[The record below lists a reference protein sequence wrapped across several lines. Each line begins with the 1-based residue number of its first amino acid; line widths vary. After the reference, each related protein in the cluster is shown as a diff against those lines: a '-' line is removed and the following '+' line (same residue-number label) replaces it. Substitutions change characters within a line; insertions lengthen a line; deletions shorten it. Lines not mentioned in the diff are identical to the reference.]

1 MNTSFVSVIIPVLN
15 DSKRL
20 KICLEALENQ
30 TYPKNLYE
38 VIVVDN
44 GSEEDIQAL
53 VTNFGQ
59 GKYISETRPGSYIAR
74 NKGLSIAKG
83 EVIAF
88 TDADCIPAP
97 DWLEKGAANL
107 LKVPNCGLVAGKIE
121 IFYKNPSKP
130 TAVELY
136 ESFVAFPQKYFVEI
150 MRFGATANVFTT
162 KTVIEHVGNFNE
174 KLKSG
179 GDTEW
184 GQRVFSSGYKL
195 FYADDTCISHPGR
208 YSLRDLYKKHIR
220 LADGQYNLIIK
231 RGRNTFVN
239 FLENTYKEMFPSIS
253 SIHFIISNEIFKQ
266 INSQQKL
273 KVILVG
279 LSVRL
284 LRVME
289 KLRLLFGGRA
299 IS

>member
-1 MNTSFVSVIIPVLN
+1 MNTAFVSVIIPVLN

-53 VTNFGQ
+53 VSNFGQ
-59 GKYISETRPGSYIAR
+59 ATYISETRPGSYIAR
-74 NKGLSIAKG
+74 NKGLSIAQG
-83 EVIAF
+83 ELIAF
-88 TDADCIPAP
+88 TDSDCIPAP

-121 IFYKNPSKP
+121 IFYENSNRP

-136 ESFVAFPQKYFVEI
+136 ESFIAFPQKYFVEV

-162 KTVIEHVGNFNE
+162 KTVIEHAGKFDE
-174 KLKSG
+174 TLKSG
-179 GDTEW
+179 GDIEW

-195 FYADDTCISHPGR
+195 LYADDTRMSHPGR
-208 YSLRDLYKKHIR
+208 RSLRDLYKKHIR
-220 LADGQYNLIIK
+220 IADGQYNLIMN
-231 RGRNTFVN
+231 RGGNTFVT
-239 FLENTYKEMFPSIS
+239 FVENTYKELFPSIS
-253 SIHFIISNEIFKQ
+253 SIHFITSNETFKQ
-266 INSQQKL
+266 MNSEQKL

-279 LSVRL
+279 FSVRL

-289 KLRLLFGGRA
+289 KLRLLLGGRTM
-299 IS
+299 S